1 MAIDPILGRLRTGL
15 QTLYGPRLR
24 GLYIFGSYAR
34 GRQDCESDVDL
45 LIVLDRVE
53 RYADEID
60 RTGPLISALS
70 LDAGVSLSRVMVSD
84 AEWNAGASRFL
95 ATIREDAVAV

>member
-1 MAIDPILGRLRTGL
+1 MTIEPILGSLRTGL
-15 QTLYGPRLR
+15 ETLYGPRLK
-24 GLYIFGSYAR
+24 GVYLFGSYAR
-34 GRQDCESDVDL
+34 GRQDSESDIDL

-70 LDAGVSLSRVMVSD
+70 LDAGVSISRVIVSD
-84 AEWNAGASRFL
+84 AAWNASESGFL
-95 ATIREDAVAV
+95 ASVREDAVTV

>member
-1 MAIDPILGRLRTGL
+1 MSIAPILGRLRTGL
-15 QTLYGPRLR
+15 QTMYGPRFR

-34 GRQDCESDVDL
+34 GRQDSESDVDL

-60 RTGPLISALS
+60 RTGPLISNLS
-70 LDAGVSLSRVMVSD
+70 LDAGVSLSRVIVSD
-84 AEWNAGASRFL
+84 AEWNAGATRFL
-95 ATIREDAVAV
+95 VTVREDAVAV